1 MRSFLPS
8 SQALHR
14 LTIRPRALAVAWLCA
29 LLPATVLAAP
39 PRKVLQVPA
48 IEVAAQSPLQRAA
61 KCYAATD
68 LLCVV
73 ESLRAITYDSP
84 ADAAEGLRLLAFA
97 YARLD
102 RHAEACHTFA
112 HWLMLSPQHRLER
125 ATTPPAVFE
134 DYTAA
139 LLDVHKD
146 ELDLAPQWEQHPV
159 LPAPAVTPSD
169 LPRFAPPAASQRDRA
184 DNVAASLLVG
194 GAYDL
199 KEGRQTLPAPLPA
212 AEVGL
217 GLLLGPWQVG
227 IGGGMRYATR
237 VTCTSSAP
245 PPAGQ
250 GFDIAVGCSRGM
262 GLVLPFQARVS
273 RLFAGDLRHGASL
286 QAGIG
291 GAIETGVTSPVAS
304 LGVRYTWHPAGS
316 TVGLCAELRDDLD
329 LGNHFH
335 APSLLL
341 GACFRPARQPG
352 AP

>member
-1 MRSFLPS
+1 MACS
-8 SQALHR
+8 
-14 LTIRPRALAVAWLCA
+14 CA
-29 LLPATVLAAP
+29 LLPAIVLAAP
-39 PRKVLQVPA
+39 PRKVAQVPA
-48 IEVAAQSPLQRAA
+48 IVAPTESPLQRAS
-61 KCYAATD
+61 KCYAAND

-73 ESLRAITYDSP
+73 ESLQSITYDKL
-84 ADAAEGLRLLAFA
+84 AHAAEGMRLLAFA

-102 RHAEACHTFA
+102 RHAEARQTFA
-112 HWLMLSPQHRLER
+112 QWLELSPQHRLER

-139 LLDVHKD
+139 LLDVYKAD
-146 ELDLAPQWEQHPV
+146 LDLTPQLELHPV

-169 LPRFAPPAASQRDRA
+169 LPRFEPPPVSERDRA
-184 DNVAASLLVG
+184 DNAVASLLVG

-217 GLLLGPWQVG
+217 GLLLGAWQVG
-227 IGGGMRYATR
+227 MAGGMRYATR

-250 GFDIAVGCSRGM
+250 LGDIVVGCGRGT
-262 GLVLPFQARVS
+262 GLVVPFQTRVT
-273 RLFAGDLRHGASL
+273 RIFVGDVRHGVSL

-291 GAIETGVTSPVAS
+291 GAIESGATSPVAS
-304 LGVRYTWHPAGS
+304 LGVRYTWHPAGNS
-316 TVGLCAELRDDLD
+316 MGICAELRDDLD
-329 LGNHFH
+329 LSDVYHS
-335 APSLLL
+335 PVLLL